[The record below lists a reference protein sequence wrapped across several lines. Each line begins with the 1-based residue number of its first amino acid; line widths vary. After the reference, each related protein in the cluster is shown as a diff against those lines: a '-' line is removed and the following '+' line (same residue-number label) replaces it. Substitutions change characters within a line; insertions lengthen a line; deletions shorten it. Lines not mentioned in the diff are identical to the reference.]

1 MKKALISPNEVVTNF
16 DATTG
21 HRVAQVED
29 AQNIFDV
36 ASPLYWTDCADDV
49 VADQFYFDTTSNAIL
64 AKPVPPPPE
73 PPANTTNTVV

>member
-29 AQNIFDV
+29 DANTFDV
-36 ASPLYWTDCADDV
+36 ASPLYWTNCVDEC
-49 VADQFYFDTTSNAIL
+49 VADQYYFDTTTNTIL
-64 AKPVPPPPE
+64 EKPVPPPPA

>member
-21 HRVAQVED
+21 QRVAQVED
-29 AQNIFDV
+29 AENIFDV
-36 ASPLYWTDCADDV
+36 ADPLYWTDCADEC
-49 VADQFYFDTTSNAIL
+49 VADQYYFDTTANAIL
-64 AKPVPPPPE
+64 EKPVPPPP

>member
-21 HRVAQVED
+21 QRVAQVED
-29 AQNIFDV
+29 AQNIFAV
-36 ASPLYWTDCADDV
+36 ASPLHWIDCADDV

-64 AKPVPPPPE
+64 AKPVPPPP
-73 PPANTTNTVV
+73 PPRSNTANTVV

>member
-16 DATTG
+16 DETTG
-21 HRVAQVED
+21 QRVAQVED

-36 ASPLYWTDCADDV
+36 ASPLHWIDCADDV
-49 VADQFYFDTTSNAIL
+49 VADQYYFDTTANAIL
-64 AKPVPPPPE
+64 EKPVPPPPE

>member
-21 HRVAQVED
+21 QRVAQVED

-36 ASPLYWTDCADDV
+36 ASPLHWIDCADDV